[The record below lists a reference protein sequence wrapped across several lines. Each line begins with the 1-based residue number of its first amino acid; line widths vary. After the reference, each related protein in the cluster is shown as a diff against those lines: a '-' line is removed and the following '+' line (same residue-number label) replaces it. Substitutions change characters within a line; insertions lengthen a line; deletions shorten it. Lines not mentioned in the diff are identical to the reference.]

1 MITRSGVVAWTQ
13 HSQDGSLNELPVDLS
28 GLLDSL
34 SQHEMTTSEPVSDFF
49 RQQEAVVS
57 LFLQQLAS
65 EAAARLQQHGRFEQ
79 TGAKTTAIASSNRW
93 RAPLCEIAFSDT
105 SVSVAVGGFVVVRD
119 VWHNPAP

>member
-1 MITRSGVVAWTQ
+1 M
-13 HSQDGSLNELPVDLS
+13 NELPVDLS

-79 TGAKTTAIASSNRW
+79 TGARTTAIAISNRW
-93 RAPLCEIAFSDT
+93 MAPLCEIAFSDT
-105 SVSVAVGGFVVVRD
+105 RVSAAVGGFVVVRD